1 MDDIKKILTGLL
13 VFALTSIIAYLFKMR
28 QLYVSIP
35 RLYSKSQLSANG
47 SLCEIKIFNR
57 GNHPE
62 EDIAVA
68 FAPEL
73 SIELLATDNTELSVI
88 DNKLQIPR
96 IHKLK
101 DVSALL
107 MVEGGTFEHSKIT
120 TFSSKAVTGRVLKVN
135 EDAPPN
141 LAILFTCIVLFVSIF
156 PTLFYGLEFYSAY
169 KAASQAAVEQKELG
183 SFIDAGWSNLGG
195 YYISPIRKSYTNK
208 EFPISIK
215 NTFLDKSGTEYL
227 NIELIN
233 KTGLDMVVYAD
244 AKGYEA
250 RANPDIEYWAT
261 LKADPLTTKIGS
273 VKLPKSNG
281 VGSSLLIEFAIKSD
295 DDFIYKL
302 AYELKRQR

>member
-1 MDDIKKILTGLL
+1 MDDIKKILIGLL

-28 QLYVSIP
+28 QLYASIP

-62 EDIAVA
+62 EDITIA

-88 DNKLQIPR
+88 DNKLKIPR

-101 DVSALL
+101 DASALL

-120 TFSSKAVTGRVLKVN
+120 TLSSKAVTGRVLKAN
-135 EDAPPN
+135 EETPPN
-141 LAILFTCIVLFVSIF
+141 WAILFAYIVLFASIF
-156 PTLFYGLEFYSAY
+156 PAFFYGFEFYRDY
-169 KAASQAAVEQKELG
+169 KAASQAAFEQKEL
-183 SFIDAGWSNLGG
+183 SSIIDTGWSNLGG
-195 YYISPIRKSYTNK
+195 YLISPIRKSYTNK

-215 NTFLDKSGTEYL
+215 NSFLDKSGTEYL

-233 KTGLDMVVYAD
+233 KTGLKMVVYAD

-250 RANPDIEYWAT
+250 KASPSIEYWSS
-261 LKADPLTTKIGS
+261 LNADPLTTKTGS

-281 VGSSLLIEFAIKSD
+281 ADSSLIIEFSIKSD
-295 DDFIYKL
+295 DDFLYKL
-302 AYELKRQR
+302 AYKLKRQ

>member
-1 MDDIKKILTGLL
+1 MDDIKKILIGLL
-13 VFALTSIIAYLFKMR
+13 VFALTSIVAYLFKMR

-62 EDIAVA
+62 EDIAIA

-88 DNKLQIPR
+88 DNKIQIPR

-120 TFSSKAVTGRVLKVN
+120 TFSSKAVAGRVLKAT
-135 EDAPPN
+135 EDTPPN
-141 LAILFTCIVLFVSIF
+141 WAIVFTFIVLFTSAF
-156 PTLFYGLEFYSAY
+156 PAIYYGLDFYNAY
-169 KAASQAAVEQKELG
+169 RSASQAALEQKELV
-183 SFIDAGWSNLGG
+183 SLTDAGWSNLGG
-195 YYISPIRKSYTNK
+195 YYKSPIRKSYTNK

-233 KTGLDMVVYAD
+233 KTGLDMVAYAD

-250 RANPDIEYWAT
+250 KENPSIEYWAT
-261 LKADPLTTKIGS
+261 LNADPLTTKLAS

-281 VGSSLLIEFAIKSD
+281 VGSRLIIEFAIKSD
-295 DDFIYKL
+295 DDFVYKL